1 MIMSVAD
8 TEKTMA
14 TTVNWIDDAAGLS
27 VIESLGLAYETRS
40 IQIGTIDK
48 KESAQ
53 NRARETPLDKERSH
67 GIARAMKQNVPM
79 PRLVFRARKKD
90 NKVKFV
96 VAGGNHRLYAI
107 SEIIREDEAVE
118 AHIVDCSNE
127 EFELLCRLLNT
138 VVGEGSSVAVRIAQA
153 TDAVDRL
160 GFPIN
165 KAAEMYH
172 ISRNDLKKAIQSRDI
187 RTKFELTGK
196 KVSAS
201 QINSIGMKC
210 IDNDNVLKA
219 MLPVIAKHGLTRAQV
234 RDMSKRCEEHK
245 TESDMIHAVATY
257 DAEMEKTKERPTPR
271 PRRTNFLRLLTSIE
285 ASFVGASS
293 AKTLLEF
300 LQFSDEESEEVR
312 QRCKKIAN
320 TLSCL

>member
-1 MIMSVAD
+1 MSVAD
-8 TEKTMA
+8 MAKTS
-14 TTVNWIDDAAGLS
+14 TTSVNWIDDVPGMS
-27 VIESLGLAYETRS
+27 VIDSLGLACTTDS
-40 IQIGTIDK
+40 IDIKAIDK

-53 NRARETPLDKERSH
+53 NRARDTPLDRERSY
-67 GIARAMKQNVPM
+67 GIARAIGQNVPI
-79 PRLVFRARKKD
+79 PRLVFRKRK
-90 NKVKFV
+90 NGTKVSYV
-96 VAGGNHRLYAI
+96 VAGGNHRLHAI
-107 SEIIREDEAVE
+107 TDVIRNDDIVE

-138 VVGEGSSVAVRIAQA
+138 VVGEGASKSVRISQA

-160 GFPIN
+160 GFAIH
-165 KAAEMYH
+165 KAADMYH

-196 KVSAS
+196 KVSPS

-219 MLPVIAKHGLTRAQV
+219 MLPVIAKHSLTQAQV

-245 TESDMIHAVATY
+245 TEQDMILAVVAF
-257 DAEMEKTKERPTPR
+257 DKEMEKNKDRPTPR
-271 PRRTNFLRLLTSIE
+271 PRRVNFLRLVSGIE
-285 ASFVGASS
+285 AAMEGALS
-293 AKTLLEF
+293 AKTLLEH